1 LALVVLSVV
10 EQRLDAV
17 RAVLAGADVTEV
29 DAFRAEYNTDRPH
42 QAVGMAFPAEVF
54 IPRPADERLPLR
66 LPTALTVAAPAPR
79 PAPPTVGSPE
89 PTLPAPPVVSPNGGE
104 PVHLAVEADRTVPGS
119 GNLTVGGQQFRL
131 GPDRAGTTVT
141 LWADTTVVHLLVNGV
156 RLKTVPSRLTTGQ
169 LRQLLTDGG
178 RPAGP
183 SPLPAGDSKGGI
195 AVEVDRL
202 VSATGLIGLAG
213 RRHQVGSQFA
223 GRRLTVRLDRGLL
236 QLVDQ
241 GVLLR
246 SLPNPLTPAEQ
257 ARLRDVRPAGPPPTP
272 SAEPLRVQRRVS
284 YRGALVVAKQRIH
297 VGIVHA
303 GRTLSVEAADATW
316 RIYDDD
322 DGILVAEV
330 ARTTAKPVA
339 RFKVHKPEPPRR
351 PQTHLDTRGPSGSTP
366 T

>member
-1 LALVVLSVV
+1 
-10 EQRLDAV
+10 
-17 RAVLAGADVTEV
+17 
-29 DAFRAEYNTDRPH
+29 
-42 QAVGMAFPAEVF
+42 M
-54 IPRPADERLPLR
+54 
-66 LPTALTVAAPAPR
+66 
-79 PAPPTVGSPE
+79 
-89 PTLPAPPVVSPNGGE
+89 
-104 PVHLAVEADRTVPGS
+104 
-119 GNLTVGGQQFRL
+119 
-131 GPDRAGTTVT
+131 
-141 LWADTTVVHLLVNGV
+141 
-156 RLKTVPSRLTTGQ
+156 PSRLTTGQ

-183 SPLPAGDSKGGI
+183 SPLPAGDPEGGI

-202 VSATGLIGLAG
+202 VSTTGLIGLAG

-223 GRRLTVRLDRGLL
+223 GRRLTIRLDRGLL

-257 ARLRDVRPAGPPPTP
+257 ARLRDARPAGPPPTP

-284 YRGALVVAKQRIH
+284 CRGALVVAKQRIH

-303 GRTLSVEAADATW
+303 GRTLTVETGDATW
-316 RIYDDD
+316 RIYDEDH
-322 DGILVAEV
+322 LVAEV
-330 ARTTAKPVA
+330 ARTTTKSVA